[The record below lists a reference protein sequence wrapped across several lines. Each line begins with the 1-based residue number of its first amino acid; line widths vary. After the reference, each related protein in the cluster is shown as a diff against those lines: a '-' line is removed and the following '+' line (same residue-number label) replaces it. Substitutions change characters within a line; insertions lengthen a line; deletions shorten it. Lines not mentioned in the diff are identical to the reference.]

1 MSKVIEGQIAK
12 PCLFDNSKECPA
24 RKALEDVKWS
34 ASSAVDKALEK
45 ACPICPIR
53 LKMLPK

>member
-1 MSKVIEGQIAK
+1 MVEK

-24 RKALEDVKWS
+24 RKAIEDVGWE

-53 LKMLPK
+53 LDMIEEIK